1 MVPWTYGL
9 TRCVDPSSDGG
20 MSSLEDL
27 EKKQA
32 DTAKYAKKMLDEK
45 DPQALLE
52 MAAKMAEKSGEL
64 LKMAK
69 SIEATLAPKENQGP
83 EVRVVLTPDQKAR
96 VAEATG
102 VGVEVVVLHDTAKKP
117 WSKEMPKIGPEVIER
132 LAAQQA
138 AESKLVSETRKEVE
152 KVIKKLKSL
161 NVPEIA
167 DAIAE
172 LERDPTLVRGKKTPK

>member
-1 MVPWTYGL
+1 MA
-9 TRCVDPSSDGG
+9 
-20 MSSLEDL
+20 SLDEL
-27 EKKQA
+27 QKKQA
-32 DTAKYAKKMLDEK
+32 DTAKLAKKMLDEK
-45 DPQALLE
+45 DNPDALIE
-52 MAAKMAEKSGEL
+52 MAAKIGEKTQEL

-69 SIEATLAPKENQGP
+69 GIEAALGPKENQGP
-83 EVRVVLTPDQKAR
+83 EVRVQLTPDQKKR
-96 VAEATG
+96 IAESTG

-117 WSKEMPKIGPEVIER
+117 WSKEMPKVEPHIIER

-152 KVIKKLKSL
+152 KVIKQLKAL

-172 LERDPTLVRGKKTPK
+172 LERDPTLGRGKKTPK